1 MGTLE
6 LMRAEIT
13 RLEQAVPETIR
24 MTLELRCWMMQLT
37 TQVRALRAA
46 LAAREKAD
54 EPARREALVRSLH
67 RAGDHSLDEE
77 EAA

>member
-37 TQVRALRAA
+37 TQVRALRAGA
-46 LAAREKAD
+46 VECGKTK
-54 EPARREALVRSLH
+54 ETARREALVRSLH